1 MMRLKT
7 LMVFLIVL
15 LFSSSGFAALDN
27 KGTDFILGF
36 LPNFS
41 YPNVELHLTS
51 DVPTQ
56 VLVEYP
62 VNSPSFTQTVTI
74 TPGNVTIV
82 SLPSTASQSWSSGI
96 TANNSVRATSSEE
109 FVCYMINRAPAT
121 SDASLAIPVDTFNTE
136 YIVFTYDLPG
146 TYNPERQFVVYAAY
160 DTTAVSIEFPDSST
174 DSFTL
179 DMGEGRFYQTTT
191 QYAGTIITASRPIG
205 VTSGNRC
212 LNQGVGA
219 CDHVFEMLPPT
230 AAWGTEILAAN
241 IPETSNGTSYGI
253 VGSVD
258 GTTVNYDGNT
268 IAINR
273 GEASLTNR
281 TANDFLFTSDQ
292 PIMVAQIMW
301 NRTPSGDPVG
311 DPALGILTPIPQFM
325 QHYTFSTV
333 GGSQFI
339 ENNVTIIAQNSDV
352 GTLTLDG
359 AAIPSSEFSS
369 IGTTGY
375 SVARPYISDGV
386 HTTASDGFHGI
397 TIEGFNSY
405 DSYLYTGGALFQFI
419 NPVGD
424 PWNPVCNLTGTG
436 PLWNGSATDDT
447 PSEDINNNGI
457 LDPGEDTNN
466 NGVIDRDTGIFFVEL
481 APGAENLVLMVVPFT
496 PGDPMVVYT
505 VEVQDELNPA
515 NGTIIVT
522 DGAGNTCEV
531 SVSWLGGPQQIC
543 DVNNDGSIDINDIRA
558 ILGARGTPASG
569 PDDPADADRDG
580 LITPHDAKL
589 CIQDCDNPGC
599 AP

>member
-1 MMRLKT
+1 MRHWITREQT
-7 LMVFLIVL
+7 LFWVFYPI
-15 LFSSSGFAALDN
+15 
-27 KGTDFILGF
+27 FI
-36 LPNFS
+36 P
-41 YPNVELHLTS
+41 PDVELHLTS

-62 VNSPSFTQTVTI
+62 VNFPTFTQSVTV

-82 SLPSTASQSWSSGI
+82 SLPLTASQSWTSGI

-109 FVCYMINRAPAT
+109 FICYMINRAPYT

-136 YIVFTYDLPG
+136 YIVFTYDPTG
-146 TYNPERQFVVYAAY
+146 IYNPGRQFVVYAAY
-160 DTTAVSIEFPDSST
+160 DTTAVSIEFPDGST

-179 DMGEGRFYQTTT
+179 NMGQGRFYETTT
-191 QYAGTIITASRPIG
+191 EYAGTIITASRPIG
-205 VTSGNRC
+205 VTSGNLC

-253 VGSVD
+253 VGSID
-258 GTTVNYDGNT
+258 NTTVNYDGNT
-268 IAINR
+268 IAIDR
-273 GEASLTNR
+273 GEAFLTDR

-301 NRTPSGDPVG
+301 SRSPSGSPSGDP
-311 DPALGILTPIPQFM
+311 AIGILTPVPQFM

-333 GGSQFI
+333 GGSQFA

-359 AAIPSSEFSS
+359 TAISSSEFSP
-369 IGTTGY
+369 IGATGY
-375 SVARPYISDGV
+375 SVARPYILDGV
-386 HTTASDGFHGI
+386 HTTTSDGFHGI
-397 TIEGFNSY
+397 TIKGFNSA

-424 PWNPVCNLTGTG
+424 PWDPVCNLTGTG

-457 LDPGEDTNN
+457 LDLGEDTNN

-515 NGTIIVT
+515 SGTIIIT

-531 SVSWLGGPQQIC
+531 NVSWIGGPQQVC
-543 DVNNDGSIDINDIRA
+543 DVNNDDFIDINDIRE
-558 ILGARGTPASG
+558 IGAHRGTTNPLYDIDG
-569 PDDPADADRDG
+569 DGVVTTNDARQCV
-580 LITPHDAKL
+580 L
-589 CIQDCDNPGC
+589 DCDNPRC
-599 AP
+599 AISAP

>member
-1 MMRLKT
+1 MMRLKI

-36 LPNFS
+36 LPNQS
-41 YPNVELHLTS
+41 SPNVELHLTS

-62 VNSPSFTQTVTI
+62 VNSPTFTQTVTV

-82 SLPSTASQSWSSGI
+82 SLPSTASQSWTSGI

-109 FVCYMINRAPAT
+109 FICYMINRAPYT
-121 SDASLAIPVDTFNTE
+121 SDASLAIPVDTLNTE
-136 YIVFTYDLPG
+136 YIVFTYDPAG
-146 TYNPERQFVVYAAY
+146 SYNPGRQFVVYAVY
-160 DTTAVSIEFPDSST
+160 DGTAVSIEFPDGST

-179 DMGEGRFYQTTT
+179 DMGEGRFYETTT
-191 QYAGTIITASRPIG
+191 QYAGTIITVSRPIG

-241 IPETSNGTSYGI
+241 IPETSYGTSYGI

-268 IAINR
+268 ITIDR
-273 GEASLTNR
+273 GEAFLTDR

-292 PIMVAQIMW
+292 PIMVPQIMW
-301 NRTPSGDPVG
+301 HRSPSGYPTG
-311 DPALGILTPIPQFM
+311 DPAIGILTPVLQYM

-333 GGSQFI
+333 GGSQFA

-359 AAIPSSEFSS
+359 TAISSSEFSP
-369 IGTTGY
+369 IGATGY

-386 HTTASDGFHGI
+386 HTTTSDGFHGI
-397 TIEGFNSY
+397 TIEGFNSC

-424 PWNPVCNLTGTG
+424 PWDPVCNLTGTG

-481 APGAENLVLMVVPFT
+481 APDADNLVLTVDPFT
-496 PGDPMVVYT
+496 PGDPMVTYT
-505 VEVQDELNPA
+505 VQVQNDIDPA
-515 NGTIIVT
+515 SGTIIVT

-531 SVSWLGGPQQIC
+531 SVSWPGSQPCPPCDLDGDC
-543 DVNNDGSIDINDIRA
+543 DVDGADRNILRSMFGTNNPAGDFDNDGDVDYSDYQ
-558 ILGARGTPASG
+558 LWY
-569 PDDPADADRDG
+569 
-580 LITPHDAKL
+580 
-589 CIQDCDNPGC
+589 DCYNSFLPN
-599 AP
+599 